1 MIVLLSLHSN
11 KVDLGLFM
19 ELEIKF
25 KMNEK
30 LFLRDP
36 EETALGKKIIRQGLL
51 LINRIG
57 FEEFTF
63 RKLAVEIDTTEAGI
77 YRYFENKHRLL
88 VYLTTWYWSWVEY
101 KLNIHTSNLSSAEQK
116 LHRIIRLLVED
127 IETPLAGKEAIP
139 EKEAHQLVVW
149 EGSKAYLTRHVSKD
163 NQDRLF
169 KPYKDLCER
178 IARIIQEY
186 NASYPFSHSLA
197 SSLLE
202 LSHNQKY
209 FKDNLPSLTDFSTK
223 ENDERIIQFLD
234 SLIFSALKN

>member
-1 MIVLLSLHSN
+1 
-11 KVDLGLFM
+11 M
-19 ELEIKF
+19 ELEIKI

-36 EETALGKKIIRQGLL
+36 EETALGKKIVRQGLT

-63 RKLAVEIDTTEAGI
+63 RKLAAEIDTTEAGI

-88 VYLTTWYWSWVEY
+88 VYLTTWYWSWIEY
-101 KLNIHTSNLSSAEQK
+101 KVDFHTNNVSSAEQK
-116 LHRIIRLLVED
+116 LRNIIRLLVVDAES
-127 IETPLAGKEAIP
+127 PLVGKDAIS
-139 EKEAHQLVVW
+139 EKEAHQLVVL

-178 IARIIQEY
+178 IAVIIQEY
-186 NASYPFSHSLA
+186 NATYPFSHSLA

-223 ENDERIIQFLD
+223 ENDEKIIQFLD